1 MNDPK
6 YYEAFFY
13 LTSVLGAAL
22 CGILAY
28 LLWSATPENL
38 RRREA
43 WTRDR
48 VWGLVLGYL
57 VLAACVPYAR
67 VVAPDF
73 LLPFLWPL
81 ALVMPPVCAYYVD
94 YPNARATGGALIL
107 LGYLAVHYGFDLEL
121 PAAPVLTV
129 LAWAV
134 GIYGIVLSA
143 QPWRLRDEFRSGKVR
158 RRVEAG
164 VLAVFALCLLGE
176 AGWKIFH

>member
-1 MNDPK
+1 MNEHR
-6 YYEAFFY
+6 YAAMLFY

-28 LLWSATPENL
+28 LLWSVTPENL

-43 WTRDR
+43 WTRNR
-48 VWGLVLGYL
+48 VWGLVLGYV

-81 ALVMPPVCAYYVD
+81 ALVMPPVCAYFVD
-94 YPNARATGGALIL
+94 YPNARAVGGALIL
-107 LGYLAVHYGFDLEL
+107 SAYLTVHYGFDLEL

-129 LAWAV
+129 PAWAV
-134 GIYGIVLSA
+134 GTYGIFLSA

-164 VLAVFALCLLGE
+164 VLALYALGLLGE
-176 AGWKIFH
+176 AVWKIFH